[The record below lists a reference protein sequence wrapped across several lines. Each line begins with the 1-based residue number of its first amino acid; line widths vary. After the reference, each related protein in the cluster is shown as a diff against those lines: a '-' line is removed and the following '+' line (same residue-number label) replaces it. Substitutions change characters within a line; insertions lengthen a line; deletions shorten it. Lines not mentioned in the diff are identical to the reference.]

1 MKITK
6 NIYMYTYPENNLHYV
21 EGFLQMKKK
30 KKKKKKPLDI

>member
-1 MKITK
+1 
-6 NIYMYTYPENNLHYV
+6 MYTYPENNLHYV